1 MLAAASTE
9 WAVKSHGRNTK
20 SLRRVRG
27 FRVVP
32 VEWAIKT
39 IFGYDLNLSAQ
50 PISSLCEGVSG
61 IIAERDAKESAQ
73 CAVLA
78 EVNR

>member
-1 MLAAASTE
+1 MLNHRKGRCSHDDEKPPTMLAAASPE
-9 WAVKSHGRNTK
+9 WAVKSHGCDTK

-39 IFGYDLNLSAQ
+39 IFGYDLNLL
-50 PISSLCEGVSG
+50 IE
-61 IIAERDAKESAQ
+61 IIANVCLPNLSPR
-73 CAVLA
+73 
-78 EVNR
+78 

>member
-1 MLAAASTE
+1 MLNHRKGRCSHDDEKPPTMLAAASPE
-9 WAVKSHGRNTK
+9 WAVKSHGCDTK

-39 IFGYDLNLSAQ
+39 IFGYDLNLS
-50 PISSLCEGVSG
+50 
-61 IIAERDAKESAQ
+61 D
-73 CAVLA
+73 
-78 EVNR
+78 